1 MRTMKRRI
9 DGRGRLGG
17 VSRWT
22 LAMTVLFAATLSGC
36 GKLVS
41 KAGAGVSRNL
51 TAGVLDQDDV
61 LLVADG
67 LPAYLLMVDGLIHG
81 DPEASDLLLSGSRLY
96 GAYAGGFAGN
106 DMARRKRLALRA
118 EAYAR
123 RAICAAKSPLCAVLD
138 KPYDEFAA
146 VVAQQ
151 TAKDVPQLY
160 ALATAWAGVL
170 QADTADWDRIA
181 QLPQIEALL
190 LRVREFEPAYDYG
203 SNSMYLGVLNCLR
216 PESLGGKP
224 EQGKRYFEQA
234 LEQSGGK
241 NQMARVLEAEY
252 CARLLFDQELHDSL
266 IDEALAADPR
276 APGLTLINTLA
287 QQRGRELKASGKDYF

>member
-1 MRTMKRRI
+1 M
-9 DGRGRLGG
+9 LL
-17 VSRWT
+17 S
-22 LAMTVLFAATLSGC
+22 LALAGC

-51 TAGVLDQDDV
+51 TAGVLDQDDM

-67 LPAYLLMVDGLIHG
+67 LPAYLLMVDGFIHG
-81 DPEASDLLLSGSRLY
+81 NPESPDLLLAGSRLY
-96 GAYAGGFAGN
+96 GAYAGGFAGS
-106 DMARRKRLALRA
+106 DLTRRKRLALRA
-118 EAYAR
+118 EGYAR

-138 KPYDEFAA
+138 QPFDDFAA

-151 TAKDVPQLY
+151 MAKDVPNLY

-170 QADTADWDRIA
+170 QADTSDWDRIA

-190 LRVREFEPAYDYG
+190 LRVREFDPAYDNG

-216 PESLGGKP
+216 PEALGGKP
-224 EQGKRYFEQA
+224 EQGKRYFEEA
-234 LEQSGGK
+234 LAQSGGK

-252 CARLLFDQELHDSL
+252 CARLLFDQELHDKL
-266 IDEALAADPR
+266 LHEALAADPR

-287 QQRGRELKASGKDYF
+287 QQRGRELLDSGKDYF